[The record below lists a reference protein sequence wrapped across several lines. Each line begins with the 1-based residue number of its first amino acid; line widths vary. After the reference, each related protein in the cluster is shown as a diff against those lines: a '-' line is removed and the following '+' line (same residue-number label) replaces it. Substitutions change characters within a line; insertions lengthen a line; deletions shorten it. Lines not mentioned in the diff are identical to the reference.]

1 MDEFPLCLPDGELL
15 TLQLPGL
22 DNRSSG
28 HSSPAPSP
36 SLDFND
42 NEDLPTELSDSSET
56 HDEGLCRLHTSTP
69 THSRTCTHSLFHS
82 LKHTVTVYV

>member
-56 HDEGLCRLHTSTP
+56 HDEGLALLNMHKCAHLHT
-69 THSRTCTHSLFHS
+69 CV
-82 LKHTVTVYV
+82 HTR